1 MSHDRNDRRSRN
13 VVRGGADFNGI
24 QHDALFKRH
33 KISFRVEIFGDLL
46 GHFFVERLVDGCENA
61 AVHQF
66 SLEVFCENAQFF
78 GEIFNRQTFRQCDF
92 AEFAWRFRF
101 GLRPDIRRFQL
112 LFRLAFVALRTI
124 HAFVYRRAALL
135 NHRRRRHRWSPGAIP
150 RTCSC
155 RGAWRCRAALESR
168 CGRMSRLSLWRTHRP
183 LTGAIKRSP
192 LARRR
197 RWRQPMLL
205 PEPLLHDL
213 LHRLSLLMRRLDS
226 GRYGRTN
233 SCWRGNDSATARRG
247 LYCRRGWRLYL
258 RRNNGR
264 RRSYGRGSHRQRR
277 SCGRWRDLC
286 RRRRSLLFGLGFWF
300 GFNERRCCDDLLNR
314 LWPRSF
320 WRGRRDFD
328 LRGFDDFRQGFR
340 LRLLGGIDTELPPQP
355 FGQAVLD
362 RVGVRRYRHTHV
374 L

>member
-13 VVRGGADFNGI
+13 VVRGSADFNGI

-46 GHFFVERLVDGCENA
+46 GHFFVERQVDGRENA

-92 AEFAWRFRF
+92 AEFARRFRF
-101 GLRPDIRRFQL
+101 GLRPDIWRFQL

-124 HAFVYRRAALL
+124 HAFVYGPALL
-135 NHRRRRHRWSPGAIP
+135 NHRRRWHRRSPGAIP
-150 RTCSC
+150 RTRSC
-155 RGAWRCRAALESR
+155 RGARRRRAALESR
-168 CGRMSRLSLWRTHRP
+168 CGRMSWLSLWRTHRP
-183 LTGAIKRSP
+183 LTGAIRRSA

-213 LHRLSLLMRRLDS
+213 LHGLSLFMRRLDS

-233 SCWRGNDSATARRG
+233 SCWGRNDSATARRG
-247 LYCRRGWRLYL
+247 LYYRRRWRLDF
-258 RRNNGR
+258 RRSNGR
-264 RRSYGRGSHRQRR
+264 RRSYGRGSHGYRR
-277 SCGRWRDLC
+277 RKRGLWRNLC
-286 RRRRSLLFGLGFWF
+286 RRRRSLLFNLGFWF
-300 GFNERRCCDDLLNR
+300 GFNERRRCDDLDNR
-314 LWPRSF
+314 F
-320 WRGRRDFD
+320 WFRRFRRG
-328 LRGFDDFRQGFR
+328 
-340 LRLLGGIDTELPPQP
+340 
-355 FGQAVLD
+355 
-362 RVGVRRYRHTHV
+362 
-374 L
+374 